1 MHLILD
7 GLPAHKAREVK
18 DYVAKLDGKLTVHY
32 LPSYAP
38 DLNPDEFVW
47 SHAKRTGNARWPLQK
62 GERLADRITAQLTEM
77 AHCPALIRSFF
88 RHPSVAY
95 ISAC

>member
-1 MHLILD
+1 MRCSFESVTV
-7 GLPAHKAREVK
+7 AVEQ
-18 DYVAKLDGKLTVHY
+18 YVAGLDGKLTVHY

-38 DLNPDEFVW
+38 DLNPDELVW
-47 SHAKRTGNARWPLQK
+47 SHAKRTGNAHRPLQK
-62 GERLADRITAQLTEM
+62 GERLADRITAQLTDI
-77 AHCPALIRSFF
+77 ACRPALVRSFF